1 MGADILKDITIVSN
15 LTDIARYHHE
25 RYDGKGYPDGLK
37 GEEIPLLARILC
49 VADSFDAMIS
59 KRSYKKPM
67 EIEYALNELENN
79 SGTQFDPN
87 LVKLFVKMV
96 KDGDIQLRKS
106 NNMDV

>member
-1 MGADILKDITIVSN
+1 
-15 LTDIARYHHE
+15 
-25 RYDGKGYPDGLK
+25 
-37 GEEIPLLARILC
+37 
-49 VADSFDAMIS
+49 
-59 KRSYKKPM
+59 M

-96 KDGDIQLRKS
+96 KDGDIQIRKS